1 MLYVLAYIKYFN
13 ARCRWY
19 TVLADEVYA
28 CYFAIYIVITF
39 RILALLLLNG
49 LADDD
54 SCNQNVQEVTL

>member
-1 MLYVLAYIKYFN
+1 M
-13 ARCRWY
+13 
-19 TVLADEVYA
+19 LADEVYA